1 MNVVVVGAGPAGLMA
16 AEIAARAGAQVT
28 VYDRMPSAGR
38 KFLMAGRGGL
48 NLTHNEDLEPFLR
61 RYGEAR
67 RHLRAAVEAFPPL
80 KLREWAEGLGQKT
93 FVGTSG
99 RVFPE
104 AMKASPLLRA
114 WLRRLDDLGVRFIL
128 RHRWMGW
135 DKTGALAFQTPDGVA
150 AAKADA
156 VVLALGGTSWPKLGS
171 DGGWTSILSEAG
183 IGIAPLR
190 PANSGFRVNWS
201 NVMREKFAGE
211 PLKRI
216 ALSFGDR
223 SVRGE
228 AIVTHDGVEGGA
240 VYALSG
246 VLRDAIEKD
255 GKAVLHIDLRPDVS
269 AQQLAARLGQP
280 RGKQSLSTFLRKAA
294 NLAPVATGLLHETG
308 KIASMPPRELAALIK
323 AVPVTLTGIASIE
336 RAISTAGGIS
346 FDEVD
351 GSFMLKKKPGVFV
364 AGEMLDWDAP
374 TGGYLLQACFAT
386 GAAAGYGATECA
398 KRSAGGSPM
407 SVAATPSTGGSTP

>member
-1 MNVVVVGAGPAGLMA
+1 L
-16 AEIAARAGAQVT
+16 
-28 VYDRMPSAGR
+28 
-38 KFLMAGRGGL
+38 
-48 NLTHNEDLEPFLR
+48 
-61 RYGEAR
+61 
-67 RHLRAAVEAFPPL
+67 
-80 KLREWAEGLGQKT
+80 
-93 FVGTSG
+93 
-99 RVFPE
+99 
-104 AMKASPLLRA
+104 
-114 WLRRLDDLGVRFIL
+114 
-128 RHRWMGW
+128 GW
-135 DKTGALAFQTPDGVA
+135 DKTGALTFQTPDGVA

-398 KRSAGGSPM
+398 KRSAGGSPT
-407 SVAATPSTGGSTP
+407 SVAATPSTGESTP